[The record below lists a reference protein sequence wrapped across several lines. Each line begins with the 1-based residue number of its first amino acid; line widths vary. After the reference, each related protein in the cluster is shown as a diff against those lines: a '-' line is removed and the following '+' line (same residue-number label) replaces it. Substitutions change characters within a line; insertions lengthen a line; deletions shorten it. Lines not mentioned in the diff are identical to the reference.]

1 LRATLDPGSVRPVSG
16 PADKLI
22 ANAAKTALAP
32 LGLVRKRRSRT
43 WIDDHGWWLINVEFQ
58 PSSYA
63 KGCYLNIGTQHLW
76 VTRGYLCL
84 DEMERPLGGATFVS
98 FTGDEDAFATAMC
111 GVAATAAEAVE
122 QRRRRHGEGRDALI
136 ALTAGP
142 DDLDAGIAATLLG
155 DADRARV
162 RFNGRI
168 HPAHQTWADEYS
180 AMDADAARARA
191 SQVIAAERTALR
203 LPHLP
208 ISHAW

>member
-1 LRATLDPGSVRPVSG
+1 MSG

-22 ANAAKTALAP
+22 ADAAKTALAP
-32 LGLVRKRRSRT
+32 LGLVRKGRSRT

-63 KGCYLNIGTQHLW
+63 TGCYLNVGTQHLW

-84 DEMERPLGGATFVS
+84 DEMERPLGGTTFVT
-98 FTGDEDAFATAMC
+98 FTGDEDAFATAMS

-122 QRRRRHGEGRDALI
+122 ERRRRHGEGRDALV
-136 ALTAGP
+136 ALTDGP

-155 DADRARV
+155 DTGRARAL
-162 RFNGRI
+162 FNGQI
-168 HPAHQTWADEYS
+168 PPAYQAWANEYS

-203 LPHLP
+203 LPP
-208 ISHAW
+208 IPDAW

>member
-1 LRATLDPGSVRPVSG
+1 MRPVSG

>member
-1 LRATLDPGSVRPVSG
+1 MSG

>member
-1 LRATLDPGSVRPVSG
+1 MRHVSG

-22 ANAAKTALAP
+22 ADAAKTALAP
-32 LGLVRKRRSRT
+32 LGLVFKGRSRT

-63 KGCYLNIGTQHLW
+63 TGCYLNVGTQHLW

-84 DEMERPLGGATFVS
+84 DEMERPLGGSTFVT
-98 FTGDEDAFATAMC
+98 FTGDEDAFVTAMR

-122 QRRRRHGEGRDALI
+122 ERRRRHGEGRDALI
-136 ALTAGP
+136 ALTYGP

-162 RFNGRI
+162 RFNGQI
-168 HPAHQTWADEYS
+168 HPAYQAWADEYS
-180 AMDADAARARA
+180 AMDAEAARARA
-191 SQVIAAERTALR
+191 SQVIAAERAALR
-203 LPHLP
+203 LPDLP
-208 ISHAW
+208 ISDAW